1 MAGGGSRIAAPS
13 PAVESLAAQPILTVI
28 GTKRADGSV
37 QLNPVWFL
45 FEDGYFW
52 LNSNRRRT
60 WPKNLQRDGELTLVL
75 VDPKESYRFAQIRGR
90 LAEVIPD
97 PEHAF
102 IDRLAQRYT
111 GRAFREL
118 LPGEERI
125 TLKIEPVAVT
135 GDLI

>member
-1 MAGGGSRIAAPS
+1 VLNPS
-13 PAVESLAAQPILTVI
+13 VERLARLPILTVI
-28 GTKRADGSV
+28 GTRRSDGSI

-45 FEDGYFW
+45 FEDGFFW

-60 WPKNLQRDGELTLVL
+60 WPKNLQRDGDVTLVL
-75 VDPKESYRFAQIRGR
+75 IDPEEPFRFAQVRGR
-90 LAEVIPD
+90 LLEVIPD

-111 GRAFREL
+111 GQPFREL

-125 TLKIEPVAVT
+125 TLKIEPASVS
-135 GDLI
+135 GDMI

>member
-1 MAGGGSRIAAPS
+1 MAGGGRAATTISPS
-13 PAVESLAAQPILTVI
+13 VQALATQPILTVV

-52 LNSNRRRT
+52 LNSNQRRT
-60 WPKNLQRDGELTLVL
+60 WPKNVQRDGDVTLVL
-75 VDPKESYRFAQIRGR
+75 VDPTESFRFAQIRGR
-90 LAEVIPD
+90 LAELIPD

-111 GRAFREL
+111 GRPFREL